1 MSIEKE
7 YEANE
12 ISLTISNDFSTYRR
26 AIRPTI
32 LNLARKKVQR
42 TYQRTMALKAW
53 LNVVNWALTNQ
64 MYYRSAIKPSV
75 EIRKL
80 AAKYL
85 SEEWESELYFTY
97 HEMLKLKKSGKPWS
111 LRR

>member
-1 MSIEKE
+1 MVSDCE

-12 ISLTISNDFSTYRR
+12 ISLTISNDYTTYKR

-32 LNLARKKVQR
+32 LNLARKKIQG
-42 TYQRTMALKAW
+42 TYKKNLALKAW
-53 LNVVNWALTNQ
+53 LNVINFSINQ
-64 MYYRSAIKPSV
+64 MYNKNAVKPSA

-80 AAKYL
+80 AALFL
-85 SEEWESELYFTY
+85 SEEWSSELHYTY
-97 HEMLKLKKSGKPWS
+97 DEMRRLKKSGKPWS

>member
-1 MSIEKE
+1 MVRDCE

-12 ISLTISNDFSTYRR
+12 ISLTVSNDFTTYKR

-32 LNLARKKVQR
+32 LNLARKKVNGTFQKNL
-42 TYQRTMALKAW
+42 ALKAW
-53 LNVVNWALTNQ
+53 LNVVNWALNNQ
-64 MYYRSAIKPSV
+64 LFYKHAVKPSV

-80 AAKYL
+80 AALFL
-85 SEEWESELYFTY
+85 SDEWSSELHYTY
-97 HEMLKLKKSGKPWS
+97 DEMRRLKKSGKPWS